1 MQQAMDL
8 MVRVGSFAAL
18 VIAVVVAIML
28 LISFVERDRRPND
41 SGKHR
46 KK

>member
-8 MVRVGSFAAL
+8 IVKVGGFAAL
-18 VIAVVVAIML
+18 VIAVIVAIML
-28 LISFVERDRRPND
+28 LISFVERDLRPND